1 MKLYGWEGWYTGM
14 VNLRVLNTGIL
25 LSVLIITFMSFS
37 CAYYNTFYNAR
48 KSYDTAIEIAR
59 VNPDNPVSS
68 EENFLDEAVSGAVKI
83 LTVYP
88 ESRWADDAQL
98 LLGDA
103 LLQSGKRTL
112 TGSGTSDFTE
122 AMMAYS
128 SAIVMTD
135 DQEIRDRANTGMGL
149 AAIELGRL
157 NDAIVSFESVSRDDS
172 RLYVR
177 SRLFLIETCLLNHQA
192 ARALEV
198 ADSLGMPHN
207 DSLAAE
213 LILLKGRAFMEAGLP
228 DSGAVLALSAG
239 DMFGRGDGYY
249 RSLTTAAEAYI
260 QGGQPEIAVEVLN
273 RLLAGY
279 RSDLETAVIALL
291 NGKARELSG
300 DPSGAIFSYR
310 SAADLDSYREY
321 GAEALYLRALLL
333 ESDGQIEDAL
343 ENLVEL
349 TDRSGDY
356 LWIRLAEDR
365 ENDLQL
371 LVEYLDELGS
381 GDENEDWFVRIMIAE
396 KRLDLYGDDDADAVT
411 ELLDVSENGP
421 DMERAIAMVTLSEIL
436 PVDEDSS
443 MSMIRAAYLL
453 TGAGDLATFI
463 EDMLNLPRGPGYL
476 SRPSVILEQ
485 AWELIDATAFT
496 EAWEILDPLL
506 SSTWSRMLRPD
517 ILWASYVAGE
527 AARMED
533 GTLEGYL
540 NELIDDYPETDFGI
554 AARDRLVGGESG
566 GE

>member
-1 MKLYGWEGWYTGM
+1 MQGC
-14 VNLRVLNTGIL
+14 RIGIL
-25 LSVLIITFMSFS
+25 FSVFLMICMSFS

-48 KSYDTAIEIAR
+48 KSYEAAIELAR

-68 EENFLDEAVSGAVKI
+68 EENLLDEAVSGAVKI

-88 ESRWADDAQL
+88 ESRWVDDAQL

-103 LLQSGKRTL
+103 LLQSGRRTL

-135 DQEIRDRANTGMGL
+135 EQEIRDRANTGMGL

-157 NDAIVSFESVSRDDS
+157 NDAIVCFENVSRDDS
-172 RLYVR
+172 RLYTR
-177 SRLFLIETCLLNHQA
+177 SRLYLIETCLLNHQA
-192 ARALEV
+192 ERALDV
-198 ADSLGMPHN
+198 ADSLGIPGN

-213 LILLKGRAFMEAGLP
+213 LTLWKGRAFMEVGVP

-239 DMFGRGDGYY
+239 DMFGRGEGYY

-260 QGGQPEIAVEVLN
+260 QGAQPEMAVEVLN

-291 NGKARELSG
+291 NGKARVLSG
-300 DPSGAIFSYR
+300 DISGAMFSYR
-310 SAADLDSYREY
+310 SAADLDRYREY

-333 ESDGQIEDAL
+333 ERDGRIEDAL
-343 ENLVEL
+343 DNLEEL
-349 TDRSGDY
+349 TGRSGDY
-356 LWIRLAEDR
+356 LWIRMAEDR

-371 LVEYLDELGS
+371 LNEYTDGLDS
-381 GDENEDWFVRIMIAE
+381 GDENEDWFFRIMIAE
-396 KRLDLYGDDDADAVT
+396 KRLDLYGDEDSDAVT
-411 ELLDVSENGP
+411 DLLDISENGP
-421 DMERAIAMVTLSEIL
+421 DMERAIAMIALSEIL

-443 MSMIRAAYLL
+443 MSLILEAYSLSDE
-453 TGAGDLATFI
+453 GDLATLI
-463 EDMLNLPRGPGYL
+463 EERLNLPRGPGYR
-476 SRPSVILEQ
+476 SRPSIILEE
-485 AWELIDATAFT
+485 AWELIEVMEFT
-496 EAWEILDPLL
+496 EAWEKLDPLL
-506 SSTWSRMLRPD
+506 SSNWSRMVRPG

-527 AARMED
+527 GARIED
-533 GTLEGYL
+533 GILEEYL
-540 NELIDDYPETDFGI
+540 TELIDEYPETDYGK
-554 AARDRLVGGESG
+554 AALDRLGGEYNE